1 MEVKCFIL
9 ISLFSFFFYFFIFN
23 RRKKIGLKFGTI
35 DIPKNNRQI
44 HKIPVPLTG
53 AYSVLV
59 VFILILLNNLLFNF
73 FHSDYNLIIISS
85 IFAFFLGIFDDKFD
99 LRPYIKIFYL
109 SLIYLV
115 ISSFSDNLTI
125 FKFYS
130 FTYDTFIHLNE
141 FYIIFSL
148 LCILLLTNSL
158 NLADGINGI
167 AVGIIFFLLL
177 YITRIYNSEFNIYV
191 FLILA
196 NLILIFF
203 HNYNNKHFLGNSG
216 ILMLSTFVGL
226 LVIKFF
232 NDNLSNPSSTN
243 NVEQIFLI
251 FLLPGIDMLRL
262 FLERII
268 KNKNAFKA
276 DTNHIHHL
284 LIKNYSLKK
293 SLLIYFSILNFPI
306 LLYFYLNTKIIFFIF
321 LKILIYIFAILYLK
335 NKKIKYF

>member
-23 RRKKIGLKFGTI
+23 RRKKISLALGTM

-59 VFILILLNNLLFNF
+59 VLILILLNNLLFNF

-85 IFAFFLGIFDDKFD
+85 IFAFFLGLFDDKLD
-99 LRPYIKIFYL
+99 LRPYIKIFFL

-115 ISSFSDNLTI
+115 VSSFSANLII

-130 FTYDTFIHLNE
+130 STYDTFVHLNE
-141 FYIIFSL
+141 FSIIFSL

-158 NLADGINGI
+158 NLADGING
-167 AVGIIFFLLL
+167 AALGIIFFSLL
-177 YITRIYNSEFNIYV
+177 YITRIYNSEFNVYV

-216 ILMLSTFVGL
+216 TLMLSTFAGL
-226 LVIKFF
+226 LVIKLV
-232 NDNLSNPSSTN
+232 NDNLSDPSSTN
-243 NVEQIFLI
+243 NSEQIFLI
-251 FLLPGIDMLRL
+251 FLLPGIDMLRV

-276 DTNHIHHL
+276 DANHMHHL

-293 SLLIYFSILNFPI
+293 SLLIYFSISNFPI
-306 LLYFYLNTKIIFFIF
+306 LLYFYFNTKIIIFIF
-321 LKILIYIFAILYLK
+321 FKILIYIFTVFYLK
-335 NKKIKYF
+335 NKN